1 MPQSIE
7 DRRSTILVVDDDRA
21 LRTLATQALRSAG
34 YRVISAADGAEA
46 LHAVE
51 GTHVD
56 LIVSD
61 IAMPVVDGRELGHA
75 LWERR
80 RHIPVLFMSAH
91 PQNPALL
98 PGAFLPKP
106 FRFDELIARVKDLLE
121 YRTQRSY

>member
-1 MPQSIE
+1 MPHTTE
-7 DRRSTILVVDDDRA
+7 DNRSTVLVVDDDRA

-34 YRVISAADGAEA
+34 YRVITATDGQEA
-46 LHAVE
+46 LHALE

-61 IAMPVVDGRELGHA
+61 VAMPGLDGRELGHA

-80 RHIPVLFMSAH
+80 RHIPVLYMSAH

-121 YRTQRSY
+121 YRTQRSH